1 MTHVNNI
8 FPIVFNTIFFILA
21 LVSVTGSKY
30 SIKKTLLIIIPST
43 LILLTLNLL
52 LFVNYKDTKLLS
64 WLILSVYVPESII
77 VSIISKKEKLS
88 LITCILNV
96 FIGFFLIY
104 IFDPMLYR
112 IFKDNSTAIVICYIS
127 CFPIVFAL
135 LYFAYAKLHNLVEQI
150 LPKFLVLLTIYAV
163 GIIGEI
169 IVYQFLLSITND
181 PPLRLE
187 VFGIGILSVY
197 FISIV
202 GIYIFVYFYNRT
214 ISESVDK
221 TVLKRQIEIIQEN
234 AVIKN
239 QKDNDLR
246 ILRHDMKHLI
256 VTSISLL
263 KSGNVDEA
271 LDLLSSYQNMVEHTT
286 TLTFTKEPF
295 VNSILEYYYNKC
307 QKHNIDFE
315 VIIDEFESILNVPI
329 DELALV
335 ISNILDNAVTASLT
349 LNENRHIR
357 FKFINNNG
365 RLILQVKNNFKGKVS
380 IGEDNLP
387 TSKKD
392 SHGLGTKSIEKF
404 VKTHKLTL
412 DYQITKKTFK
422 ITILF

>member
-8 FPIVFNTIFFILA
+8 FPIVFNTIFYILA
-21 LVSVTGSKY
+21 LISVTGSKY

-43 LILLTLNLL
+43 LVLLTLNLL
-52 LFVNYKDTKLLS
+52 LFVNYKDTKLLG
-64 WLILSVYVPESII
+64 WLILTIYVPESII

-112 IFKDNSTAIVICYIS
+112 IFKDNSTAIIICYIA
-127 CFPIVFAL
+127 CFPIVFAF
-135 LYFAYAKLHNLVEQI
+135 LYFAYAKLHNLVEKI
-150 LPKFLVLLTIYAV
+150 IPKFLVLLTIYAV

-169 IVYQFLLSITND
+169 IVYQFLLSITNN

-221 TVLKRQIEIIQEN
+221 TVLRRQIEIIQEN

-263 KSGNVDEA
+263 KAGNVNEA
-271 LDLLSSYQNMVEHTT
+271 LDLLSSYQDMVESTT
-286 TLTFTKEPF
+286 TLTFTKDPF
-295 VNSILEYYYNKC
+295 LNSILEYYYNKC
-307 QKHNIDFE
+307 QKHNIKFE
-315 VIIDEFESILNVPI
+315 VIIDDFESILTVPI
-329 DELALV
+329 DELVLV
-335 ISNILDNAVTASLT
+335 ISNILDNAVTASLSI
-349 LNENRHIR
+349 NENRYIR

-365 RLILQVKNNFKGKVS
+365 RLILQVKNNFRGKVS
-380 IGEDNLP
+380 IGDDNLP

-404 VKTHKLTL
+404 VRTHGLTL